1 MAAVSNIFIDQGADF
16 STTMEIADTNE
27 LALNLTGYTI
37 LAQIRKTYSSTTSTS
52 FTTAIDSNPAT
63 GKITISLSDVQ
74 TTSLEEGRYVYDVVI
89 TNTNS
94 NDYKTRVVEGIAT
107 VMPSVTRSW

>member
-52 FTTAIDSNPAT
+52 FTTAIDSDPTT
-63 GKITISLSDVQ
+63 GKITLSLSDVQ
-74 TTSLEEGRYVYDVVI
+74 TTALEEGRYVYDVVI

-107 VMPSVTRSW
+107 VMPSVTRS